1 MILRDLYTT
10 LLRGSLD
17 NVFEDENLRLI
28 NERTSVLLNKPN
40 WTIQDI
46 DDADT
51 ILRISNVLYNNTDLA
66 VLPLEDG
73 VYDLLL
79 EAYKKYNPNFQV
91 GSDVVHFKLQG
102 KGKATSNESYIES
115 IVSYPK

>member
-28 NERTSVLLNKPN
+28 NERTTVLLNKQN
-40 WTIQDI
+40 WTIHDI
-46 DDADT
+46 DDADM
-51 ILRISNVLYNNTDLA
+51 ILRISNILYNNTDLA

-79 EAYKKYNPNFQV
+79 ECR
-91 GSDVVHFKLQG
+91 
-102 KGKATSNESYIES
+102 SYYILSEGNQ
-115 IVSYPK
+115 

>member
-40 WTIQDI
+40 WTIQDQIKTEEIRRFLRDILTI
-46 DDADT
+46 DSGL
-51 ILRISNVLYNNTDLA
+51 INTDTTS
-66 VLPLEDG
+66 
-73 VYDLLL
+73 
-79 EAYKKYNPNFQV
+79 QV
-91 GSDVVHFKLQG
+91 HKQG
-102 KGKATSNESYIES
+102 ARTC
-115 IVSYPK
+115 